1 MTCFCLDTH
10 LCFITQGKNPSDLLK
25 TRMLK
30 ITRQICQGSRWWG
43 TWRPSTWHD
52 LLPSL
57 LNTKSYGKTRQEQ
70 APHAC
75 QITSTSQLNATLHHA
90 PLDFFSEWRASSPI
104 LFPFPS
110 LCQQSH
116 TAMYNTSVGGCQTVQ
131 TNRLVV
137 VVVLLPWFTWSKCL
151 TKVEQISLAGGCE
164 QCAKTPML
172 IHTFV
177 HLTHV
182 DRAIGL
188 PWQLLDHRLFLRRPH
203 GHDSLLQA
211 SHLQWSSHLGSKPK
225 SNSTHLTK
233 LMFTHVMF
241 SHQMGYT
248 MFWPFWAPHL
258 TPASTPQQCLPNK
271 PTTATPQVETIPFK
285 HSPSPCAKQC
295 EQLVGQFGIL
305 PEQLRTTVI
314 SVWFWHLPQ
323 ITTWL
328 GCQVAMPG
336 KKMGPVTMTRWLVRI
351 GTHSHITSSQ
361 HLGHCVPFPTSF
373 DEHRAHL
380 TSHMWMVCHS

>member
-43 TWRPSTWHD
+43 TWRPTTWHD

-164 QCAKTPML
+164 HCAKTPMSIQPL
-172 IHTFV
+172 FTWLMLTEPLAYHDNCWITVCFWEDPMAMIHSCKHHIYNDHHTLAANPKV
-177 HLTHV
+177 IPLTWPNLCSLMWCSVIRWATQCFGPFEHHTW
-182 DRAIGL
+182 L
-188 PWQLLDHRLFLRRPH
+188 QL
-203 GHDSLLQA
+203 
-211 SHLQWSSHLGSKPK
+211 
-225 SNSTHLTK
+225 
-233 LMFTHVMF
+233 
-241 SHQMGYT
+241 
-248 MFWPFWAPHL
+248 PHL
-258 TPASTPQQCLPNK
+258 SNVCQINQQ
-271 PTTATPQVETIPFK
+271 Q
-285 HSPSPCAKQC
+285 
-295 EQLVGQFGIL
+295 
-305 PEQLRTTVI
+305 
-314 SVWFWHLPQ
+314 
-323 ITTWL
+323 
-328 GCQVAMPG
+328 
-336 KKMGPVTMTRWLVRI
+336 
-351 GTHSHITSSQ
+351 Q
-361 HLGHCVPFPTSF
+361 HHK
-373 DEHRAHL
+373 
-380 TSHMWMVCHS
+380 